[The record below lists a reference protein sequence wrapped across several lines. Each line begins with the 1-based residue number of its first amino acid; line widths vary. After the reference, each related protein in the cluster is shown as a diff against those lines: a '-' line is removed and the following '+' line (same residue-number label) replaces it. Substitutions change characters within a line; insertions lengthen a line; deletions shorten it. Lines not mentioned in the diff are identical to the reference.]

1 MAKKARV
8 YKKKVSK
15 KSYNFSTRVVILV
28 ILVILLSTVIG
39 LVFLL
44 KNQNVERE
52 IIATDQTQNPRY
64 LAQANST
71 AFLSFDPTS
80 KKVQASESFDVKV
93 MVNTAGSET
102 LSTDAYVIFDGDK
115 VQAVSVQQGDFFP
128 SVGSTIS
135 NNSVILRGMV
145 TEPASFRKGTGLLA
159 TVKLKAIK
167 QGVASGRFYCDLQAG
182 DTSKIIQNDIDAQ
195 NIINCSGNNTFNVTI
210 GNVTVS
216 PSGSPPPCKPE
227 KDSGWEECRYGTS
240 SFNLGKCR
248 DRAEKY
254 KGVNGPKNGS
264 DKEWFEWAQNPPKS
278 LSCGTSCSL
287 APSYCNGSSVS
298 STPKPTVK
306 PTSPV
311 DREKMLKALVAII
324 IAIFVI
330 LMIILGL

>member
-1 MAKKARV
+1 MAKKTKLNKKRITKKAYNVSNRV
-8 YKKKVSK
+8 
-15 KSYNFSTRVVILV
+15 I
-28 ILVILLSTVIG
+28 ILVILLLTVVG
-39 LVFLL
+39 LVFFV
-44 KNQNVERE
+44 KNQPVERD
-52 IIATDQTQNPRY
+52 IIAIDQSPKPRY
-64 LAQANST
+64 LAQANSN
-71 AFLSFDPTS
+71 AFLAFDPTS

-115 VQAVSVQQGDFFP
+115 IQAVSVQQGDFFP

-135 NNSVILRGMV
+135 SNSVILRGMV

-159 TVKLKAIK
+159 TIKFKAIK

-298 STPKPTVK
+298 TTPKPTTK
-306 PTSPV
+306 PTTQPV
-311 DREKMLKALVAII
+311 DRAKMLQALVAII